1 MFELVKKSIRAY
13 YELQLKVLY
22 WAKTKKFENAHE
34 IMRET
39 LRSYIKLNEI
49 NEECT
54 SIDSN
59 YNADDVFSYIDDL
72 VDSEEFKQWYESLLK
87 E

>member
-13 YELQLKVLY
+13 YEIQLKVLY
-22 WAKTKKFENAHE
+22 RVKTKKFEIAHE

-39 LRSYIKLNEI
+39 LRSYVKLNEI